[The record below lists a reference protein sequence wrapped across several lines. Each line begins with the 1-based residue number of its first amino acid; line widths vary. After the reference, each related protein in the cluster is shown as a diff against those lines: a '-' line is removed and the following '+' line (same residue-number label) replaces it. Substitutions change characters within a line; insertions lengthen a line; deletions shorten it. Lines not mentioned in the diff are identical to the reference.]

1 MVVTGEWEGVTHV
14 FESDRLDFLVD
25 NEAVELL
32 AVVHV
37 FREVVQN
44 LRELRHIIKT
54 NVVH

>member
-1 MVVTGEWEGVTHV
+1 MVVTGEGEGVTHV